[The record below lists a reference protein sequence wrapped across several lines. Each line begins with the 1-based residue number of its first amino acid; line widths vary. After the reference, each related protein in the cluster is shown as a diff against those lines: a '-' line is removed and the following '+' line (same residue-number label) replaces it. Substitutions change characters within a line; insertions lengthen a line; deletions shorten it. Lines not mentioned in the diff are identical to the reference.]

1 MPEGVTSMW
10 LLVET
15 FPSEMPERVTSR
27 WSLVEIFSSGM
38 PGRVT
43 SIWFFGAS
51 LALLGS
57 VCNSLLLYV
66 FVRYP
71 RQASSL
77 YLKVLALL
85 DLLMCLTYLW
95 MFALPKFSVTFRIA
109 FLYDIVWET
118 NIYVYTIA
126 RMTQLA
132 IPYVIIAS
140 TAERLAWITG
150 KASMSSR

>member
-1 MPEGVTSMW
+1 MISHIVC
-10 LLVET
+10 
-15 FPSEMPERVTSR
+15 
-27 WSLVEIFSSGM
+27 FS
-38 PGRVT
+38 
-43 SIWFFGAS
+43 FGAS

-71 RQASSL
+71 REASSL
-77 YLKVLALL
+77 YLKALALL
-85 DLLMCLTYLW
+85 DLLMCLTYFW
-95 MFALPKFSVTFRIA
+95 MFALPKFAVTFRIA
-109 FLYDIVWET
+109 FLYCIVWET
-118 NIYVYTIA
+118 NIYVYTLG

-150 KASMSSR
+150 KASMSSRLAIFHTLFLANC

>member
-1 MPEGVTSMW
+1 
-10 LLVET
+10 
-15 FPSEMPERVTSR
+15 
-27 WSLVEIFSSGM
+27 
-38 PGRVT
+38 
-43 SIWFFGAS
+43 
-51 LALLGS
+51 
-57 VCNSLLLYV
+57 
-66 FVRYP
+66 
-71 RQASSL
+71 
-77 YLKVLALL
+77 
-85 DLLMCLTYLW
+85 MCLTYLW

-150 KASMSSR
+150 KASMSSRGYGRLFVVVLLLLSIVSLRMPTLWAMQLTTNGECDPFESKFLSPTEFTSDERFKTFDIVVNVSSFLL